1 MDLSLPRNKLP
12 GLKGKSRKE
21 ILDLLA
27 NRVGPEHDALIEA
40 LNRNDIKH
48 TVCSFTKNVFVKDCD
63 WNTLF
68 KISNL
73 ANQLNCHLTVSGGG
87 AGEYYMDPPIKCKF
101 SLELL
106 ETTADYQK
114 LIATGYSTDKPLRS
128 VKVGVIDSGCSHF
141 LFSELA
147 REQKVVMHNA
157 MFNTVNPKKGD
168 YQDCYSRPDQTEG
181 HGTGVVEIIANCV
194 VPNTRIYVANI
205 GDPFDE
211 SNVISAMMA
220 QFELGV
226 EIINCSFGVKSTSM

>member
-1 MDLSLPRNKLP
+1 MDLSLPRNELP
-12 GLKGKSRKE
+12 DLKGKSRKE

-27 NRVGPEHDALIEA
+27 KRVGTEHHELIEA
-40 LNRNDIKH
+40 LNRNDIEHK
-48 TVCSFTKNVFVKDCD
+48 VCSFTKNIFVKNCD

-68 KISNL
+68 KISKL
-73 ANQLNCHLTVSGGG
+73 ANELNCHLTVSGGG
-87 AGEYYMDPPIKCKF
+87 VGEYFMDSPSKRQL

-114 LIATGYSTDKPLRS
+114 LIVSSFSTDEPVRS

-157 MFNTVNPKKGD
+157 MINTVNPQIGD
-168 YQDCYSRPDQTEG
+168 YRDCYSRPDETEG

-194 VPNTRIYVANI
+194 VPNTQIYVANI
-205 GDPFDE
+205 GDPFE
-211 SNVISAMMA
+211 QSNVISAMMA
-220 QFELGV
+220 QFELDV